1 MNNCG
6 WYFACDNSY
15 LYSGP
20 PNYRALKTNLSQVND
35 EIVLVMNMKKRTLKF
50 IINNKDKGDSY
61 IDVPIDNPIYVYPAV
76 LICNKNDCVEINE
89 CYLKISFLKCI

>member
-6 WYFACDNSY
+6 WYCACDNSY

-35 EIVLVMNMKKRTLKF
+35 EIVLVDYKTDYVKQEKELINKYKEQLNIYKQALEQALNKKVRKV
-50 IINNKDKGDSY
+50 Y
-61 IDVPIDNPIYVYPAV
+61 IYSMCLNR
-76 LICNKNDCVEINE
+76 EIK
-89 CYLKISFLKCI
+89 L